1 MKNKVMLLSLI
12 ATTFMFSCKQKEE
25 QPDVIVIEQSA
36 QEQPVSTEEPAIP
49 VENNE
54 GTSIAVDEN
63 GVQINS
69 EKTSVDV
76 SGNKAKI
83 EVKE

>member
-1 MKNKVMLLSLI
+1 MLLSLI

-25 QPDVIVIEQSA
+25 QPDVIVIEQ
-36 QEQPVSTEEPAIP
+36 PATP

>member
-12 ATTFMFSCKQKEE
+12 ATTFMVSCKPNEE
-25 QPDVIVIEQSA
+25 KPTEVIVIEQPVPA
-36 QEQPVSTEEPAIP
+36 EEQPVP
-49 VENNE
+49 VENND

-69 EKTSVDV
+69 DKTSIDIKED
-76 SGNKAKI
+76 KAKI
-83 EVKE
+83 EIK

>member
-1 MKNKVMLLSLI
+1 MLLSLI

-25 QPDVIVIEQSA
+25 QPDVIVIEQPA
-36 QEQPVSTEEPAIP
+36 QEQPVSTEEPVVAP
-49 VENNE
+49 VENND